1 MIEFS
6 VSIGTVA
13 AVLIA
18 LVIWDVVKYMVRHS
32 LAEKADKP
40 QKETA
45 EEAEKRRK
53 EEAMLD
59 GFNSLMR
66 YDMDSARAAVRG
78 DLE

>member
-1 MIEFS
+1 MIAFS

-18 LVIWDVVKYMVRHS
+18 LAIWDGVKYMVRHS
-32 LAEKADKP
+32 LTEKVGKP
-40 QKETA
+40 QEETA

-59 GFNSLMR
+59 GFNNLMR

-78 DLE
+78 DTE

>member
-18 LVIWDVVKYMVRHS
+18 LAIWDGVKYMVRRS
-32 LAEKADKP
+32 YAEKAGKP
-40 QKETA
+40 QEETA

-53 EEAMLD
+53 DEAMLD
-59 GFNSLMR
+59 GFNNLMR

-78 DLE
+78 DTE

>member
-18 LVIWDVVKYMVRHS
+18 LAIWDVVKYMVRRS
-32 LAEKADKP
+32 LTEKAGKP
-40 QKETA
+40 QEETA

>member
-6 VSIGTVA
+6 VSIDTVA

-18 LVIWDVVKYMVRHS
+18 LAILDGVKYIVRRIYV
-32 LAEKADKP
+32 EKAGKP
-40 QKETA
+40 QEETA

-59 GFNSLMR
+59 GFNNLMR

-78 DLE
+78 DTE

>member
-18 LVIWDVVKYMVRHS
+18 LAIWDGVKYMVRRS
-32 LAEKADKP
+32 YAEKARKP
-40 QKETA
+40 QEETV

-59 GFNSLMR
+59 GFKNLMR

-78 DLE
+78 DTE

>member
-1 MIEFS
+1 MIAFS

-13 AVLIA
+13 GVLIA
-18 LVIWDVVKYMVRHS
+18 LAIWDGVKYMVRRS
-32 LAEKADKP
+32 LAEKAGKP
-40 QKETA
+40 QEETA

-59 GFNSLMR
+59 GFNNLMR

-78 DLE
+78 DTE

>member
-1 MIEFS
+1 MIAFS

-18 LVIWDVVKYMVRHS
+18 LAIWDGVKYMVRRS
-32 LAEKADKP
+32 LAEKAGKP
-40 QKETA
+40 QEETA

-59 GFNSLMR
+59 GFNNLMR

-78 DLE
+78 DTE

>member
-6 VSIGTVA
+6 VSIGTGA

-18 LVIWDVVKYMVRHS
+18 LAIWDGVKYMVRHS
-32 LAEKADKP
+32 LTEKAGKP
-40 QKETA
+40 QEETA

-59 GFNSLMR
+59 GFNNLMR

-78 DLE
+78 DTE

>member
-18 LVIWDVVKYMVRHS
+18 LAIWDVVKYMVRSS
-32 LAEKADKP
+32 LTEKAGKP
-40 QKETA
+40 QEETA

>member
-1 MIEFS
+1 MIAFS

-18 LVIWDVVKYMVRHS
+18 LAIWDGVKYIVRHS
-32 LAEKADKP
+32 LTEKYGKP
-40 QKETA
+40 QEETA

-59 GFNSLMR
+59 GFNNLMR

-78 DLE
+78 DTE